1 MFRSGAVDCR
11 EPSSVTVA
19 VIVYAVVLILVG
31 AVYWRAIGP
40 ERAELTDVR
49 YAGPTN
55 SIGRSSSCIH
65 ICPHARQRQY
75 VTIVVRRVAATS
87 SDSHAVQ
94 A

>member
-49 YAGPTN
+49 YAGPTIRSDAPHRA
-55 SIGRSSSCIH
+55 SIY
-65 ICPHARQRQY
+65 ARTRGSGN
-75 VTIVVRRVAATS
+75 T
-87 SDSHAVQ
+87 
-94 A
+94 